1 VLRTDGD
8 IVRATSA
15 ENMTSFRYGMK
26 CFFEEGRALAKINH
40 PNVVRVLNFF
50 RANETVYMV
59 MRYERGRTLQQQIQ
73 MRQDQM
79 SERLVRHVF
88 MHLLNGLREVHTHK
102 LLHLDIKPAN
112 IYLRTDGS
120 PVLLDF
126 GAARQTLTTQ
136 RPKLAPMYTPGFAA
150 PEQYKEP
157 DRLGPWTDVYGT
169 GASMFAC
176 LAAFAPQAAD
186 ARLQEDH
193 LVSAKRIW
201 AGQYSDNVLEVI
213 DWCLRLDPLERP
225 QSVFALQKAIR
236 DIPPKKRK
244 LTVLGNLKRKLFTES
259 ARRMH
264 AGRCRRRS
272 APFAAVRTLT
282 HALHHLPG
290 IAQGFALVEPG
301 PDRLHVQPRHAA
313 ARRGRRHGR
322 TRGGEIAAQIAV
334 RLFIDRFQQEAT
346 PILKNPL
353 TFLHETMVKAHAAL
367 GSYSAQFSMLETPRT
382 TCVAC
387 VVQGGHAY
395 WVHVGDSRLYL
406 YRRGALISQTRD
418 HSKVQY
424 LVDQGLIGPAR
435 WPTIRIATR
444 SYSCLGGT
452 VDPVIDLSNRTVL
465 RDGDIIVLCTDGLW
479 GSVPSDEIATWLT
492 TTAILKAAPEM
503 MREAERRGGL
513 DGDNLSAIV
522 VRWGPETEIDEP
534 STTITETLPLGEF
547 ATQID
552 STLRSPAA
560 RAPSVISPRTRSSA
574 RSTRSRRRSGAIG
587 ARLRRHPRLR
597 RIIRRFA
604 PPRPRGPG
612 RRAPLARHNRMR
624 QIIIDTETT
633 GLDPSSGTGS
643 SRSPLWKSPI
653 AARPAGRS
661 IFDST
666 PNARSTLARP
676 KCTG

>member
-1 VLRTDGD
+1 MPVTNQALAGGYQLLNYRIDRQISRGGFSIVYRAFDETGLPVAIKEYLPSSLVLRTDGD

-201 AGQYSDNVLEVI
+201 SGQYSDNVLEVI

-244 LTVLGNLKRKLFTES
+244 ITVLGSLKRKLFTE
-259 ARRMH
+259 
-264 AGRCRRRS
+264 
-272 APFAAVRTLT
+272 
-282 HALHHLPG
+282 
-290 IAQGFALVEPG
+290 
-301 PDRLHVQPRHAA
+301 
-313 ARRGRRHGR
+313 
-322 TRGGEIAAQIAV
+322 
-334 RLFIDRFQQEAT
+334 
-346 PILKNPL
+346 
-353 TFLHETMVKAHAAL
+353 
-367 GSYSAQFSMLETPRT
+367 
-382 TCVAC
+382 
-387 VVQGGHAY
+387 
-395 WVHVGDSRLYL
+395 
-406 YRRGALISQTRD
+406 
-418 HSKVQY
+418 
-424 LVDQGLIGPAR
+424 
-435 WPTIRIATR
+435 
-444 SYSCLGGT
+444 
-452 VDPVIDLSNRTVL
+452 
-465 RDGDIIVLCTDGLW
+465 
-479 GSVPSDEIATWLT
+479 
-492 TTAILKAAPEM
+492 
-503 MREAERRGGL
+503 
-513 DGDNLSAIV
+513 
-522 VRWGPETEIDEP
+522 
-534 STTITETLPLGEF
+534 
-547 ATQID
+547 
-552 STLRSPAA
+552 
-560 RAPSVISPRTRSSA
+560 
-574 RSTRSRRRSGAIG
+574 IG
-587 ARLRRHPRLR
+587 A
-597 RIIRRFA
+597 
-604 PPRPRGPG
+604 
-612 RRAPLARHNRMR
+612 
-624 QIIIDTETT
+624 
-633 GLDPSSGTGS
+633 
-643 SRSPLWKSPI
+643 
-653 AARPAGRS
+653 
-661 IFDST
+661 
-666 PNARSTLARP
+666 
-676 KCTG
+676 